1 MPRSNPCRM
10 STDSRAA
17 LDFGTL
23 KQMVSCF
30 AQSPAGRW
38 AADRLAP
45 LSSRAQI
52 ERELK
57 LTAECLQ
64 LLDLGCGIHFQDLVD
79 LTVSFEKA
87 SVAELALDPG
97 EILQI
102 ERLLECVQATKRSL
116 ALFAKETPTAAGI
129 AASLPQVERLLSS
142 LQGKIAPSGEVE
154 DDASPVLKRI
164 RHEVNTLR
172 SRLYRALGRILERHS
187 SSHAIQDDVIT
198 LRNERFVIPIR
209 VENRRELPGVV
220 HGTSSSG
227 ATLFLEPLETLEL
240 NNDLVRLKER
250 AEEEIR
256 NILRN
261 LTAQIREC
269 LPHLRAAVETLGYLD
284 FSFAKARFSREFRC
298 ILPAVNDEGVLA
310 LLDARHPILE
320 RSLAAQGKEVVPI
333 SVELEKRRHIL
344 VISGPNT
351 GGKTVAL
358 KTVGLLTLMA
368 LAGLPVPAA
377 SANVCVLK
385 EVFTDIG
392 DRQSIAENLSTFSSH
407 LVNIREILET
417 ASAPALVLMDE
428 LGTGT
433 DPEEGSALGVAIVER
448 LRSKGVLA
456 VVTTHHNGLK
466 MYASTTPGVGNA
478 SVEFDEASLQPT
490 FRLIHGLPGNSS
502 GIDIARR
509 LGLDEALV
517 SHARQLISDEHRQVA
532 QFSQSLREQVDRNA
546 RLHSQLEEELGA
558 LKRRTSELEVKSAR
572 AEAQRQRDLEL
583 ARQQLFAGFE
593 AESRKLLS
601 EVRDKYL
608 AVRARRE
615 IEKKGSQLREAANRG
630 LASVREAQPHEPG
643 EISTLSA
650 TSTPILVGS
659 KVHVK
664 RFGQEG
670 TVIAAHGEGQWE
682 VVVGNFKCVVAAA
695 ELSPTG
701 APVPVQ
707 ERPSRSLARI
717 TVQMNSPELQSNE
730 INLVGCTVDEAI
742 HRVDKF
748 LDSAFLAAVSQ
759 VRLIHGTGMGVLRR
773 ALSEWLSNQPYV
785 DKFYPAESGQGGNGV
800 TVVSLKA

>member
-1 MPRSNPCRM
+1 M
-10 STDSRAA
+10 SIDSLAA

-23 KQMVSCF
+23 KQMVSRF
-30 AQSPAGRW
+30 AQSPMGRRTV
-38 AADRLAP
+38 DNLVP
-45 LSSRAQI
+45 LSSKPLVT
-52 ERELK
+52 RELGR
-57 LTAECLQ
+57 TTECLH
-64 LLDLGCGIHFQDLVD
+64 LLESGHSAGFQDLVD
-79 LTVSFEKA
+79 YLATFDKLA
-87 SVAELALDPG
+87 VAELALEPQ
-97 EILQI
+97 EILNI
-102 ERLLECVQATKRSL
+102 ERLLECTEATRRSL
-116 ALFAKETPTAAGI
+116 GALADEAPAVAEVGR
-129 AASLPQVERLLSS
+129 SLPDVRNLLSA
-142 LQGKIAPSGEVE
+142 LKGKIAPNGEVE
-154 DDASPVLKRI
+154 DHASPLLKRI
-164 RHEVNTLR
+164 RNEISILR
-172 SRLYRALGRILERHS
+172 NRLYHTLGKILERHS
-187 SSHAIQDDVIT
+187 ASQAIQDEVIT
-198 LRNERFVIPIR
+198 LRNERFVIPVR
-209 VENRRELPGVV
+209 VENRKELPGVV

-240 NNDLVRLKER
+240 NNELVRLKER
-250 AEEEIR
+250 AEEEIQ
-256 NILRN
+256 NILRS
-261 LTAQIREC
+261 LTAQIRER
-269 LPHLRAAVETLGYLD
+269 LEDLRLAVETLGYLD
-284 FSFAKARFSREFRC
+284 FSFAKARFSREFHC
-298 ILPAVNDEGVLA
+298 VIPAVNDEGLLA
-310 LLDARHPILE
+310 ITNGRHPTLE
-320 RSLAAQGKEVVPI
+320 RTLAAQQKNVVPI
-333 SVELEKRRHIL
+333 SVELDSQRHIL

-368 LAGLPVPAA
+368 LSGLPVPAA

-417 ASAPALVLMDE
+417 VSPPALVLMDE

-466 MYASTTPGVGNA
+466 MYATTTPGVANA
-478 SVEFDEASLQPT
+478 SVEFDNATLQPT
-490 FRLIHGLPGNSS
+490 FRLIHGVPGNSS

-517 SHARQLISDEHRQVA
+517 SHARQLVSKEHQHVE
-532 QFSQSLREQVDRNA
+532 QFSRHLREQMDQNTKLRSE
-546 RLHSQLEEELGA
+546 LQEEL
-558 LKRRTSELEVKSAR
+558 RSIRMRTAELESKSAR
-572 AEAQRQRDLEL
+572 AEMQRQRELEL
-583 ARQQLFAGFE
+583 ARQQAFEGFE
-593 AESRKLLS
+593 KEARKLLN

-608 AVRARRE
+608 SVRARRE
-615 IEKKGSQLREAANRG
+615 LEKKGAQLRELVNRELAAV
-630 LASVREAQPHEPG
+630 AEVEPSEKNG
-643 EISTLSA
+643 SA
-650 TSTPILVGS
+650 LKPSPILVGS
-659 KVHVK
+659 KVQVK

-682 VVVGNFKCVVAAA
+682 VVVGNFKCVVDAK

-701 APVPVQ
+701 ASVAVQ
-707 ERPSRSLARI
+707 DRPAQSAARV

-785 DKFYPAESGQGGNGV
+785 EKFHPAETGQGGNGV

>member
-1 MPRSNPCRM
+1 M
-10 STDSRAA
+10 SIDSLAA

-23 KQMVSCF
+23 KQMVNSF
-30 AQSPAGRW
+30 AQSPMGRRTV
-38 AADRLAP
+38 DNLVP
-45 LSSRAQI
+45 LSSKPLI
-52 ERELK
+52 TRELGM
-57 LTAECLQ
+57 TTECLH
-64 LLDLGCGIHFQDLVD
+64 LLKSGHSAGFQDLVD
-79 LTVSFEKA
+79 YLATFDKLA
-87 SVAELALDPG
+87 VAELALEPQ
-97 EILQI
+97 EILNI
-102 ERLLECVQATKRSL
+102 ERLLECTEATRRSL
-116 ALFAKETPTAAGI
+116 GALADEAPAVAEVGR
-129 AASLPQVERLLSS
+129 SLPDVRNLLSA
-142 LQGKIAPSGEVE
+142 LKGKIAPNGEVE
-154 DDASPVLKRI
+154 DHASPLLKRI
-164 RHEVNTLR
+164 RNEISILR
-172 SRLYRALGRILERHS
+172 NRLYHTLGKILERHS
-187 SSHAIQDDVIT
+187 ASQAIQDEVIT
-198 LRNERFVIPIR
+198 LRNERFVIPVR

-240 NNDLVRLKER
+240 NNELVRLKER
-250 AEEEIR
+250 AEEEIQ
-256 NILRN
+256 NILRS
-261 LTAQIREC
+261 LTAQIRER
-269 LPHLRAAVETLGYLD
+269 LEDLRLAVETLGYLD
-284 FSFAKARFSREFRC
+284 FSFAKARFSREFHC
-298 ILPAVNDEGVLA
+298 VIPAVNDEGLLA
-310 LLDARHPILE
+310 ITNGRHPTLE
-320 RSLAAQGKEVVPI
+320 RTLAAQQKNVVPI
-333 SVELEKRRHIL
+333 SVELDGQRHIL

-368 LAGLPVPAA
+368 LSGLPVPAA

-417 ASAPALVLMDE
+417 VAPPALVLMDE

-466 MYASTTPGVGNA
+466 MYATTTPGVANA
-478 SVEFDEASLQPT
+478 SVEFDNATLQPT
-490 FRLIHGLPGNSS
+490 FRLIHGVPGNSS
-502 GIDIARR
+502 GIDIAKR

-517 SHARQLISDEHRQVA
+517 SHARQLVSQEHLRVE
-532 QFSQSLREQVDRNA
+532 QFSRNLREQMDQNTKLRTE
-546 RLHSQLEEELGA
+546 LQEEL
-558 LKRRTSELEVKSAR
+558 RSIRMRTAELESKSAR
-572 AEAQRQRDLEL
+572 AEMQRQRELEV
-583 ARQQLFAGFE
+583 ARQQAFEGFE
-593 AESRKLLS
+593 KESRKLLN

-608 AVRARRE
+608 SVRARRE
-615 IEKKGSQLREAANRG
+615 LEKKGSQLRELVNRELAAVAEVPSESKTG
-630 LASVREAQPHEPG
+630 
-643 EISTLSA
+643 STSLG
-650 TSTPILVGS
+650 PVLVGS
-659 KVHVK
+659 KVQVK

-682 VVVGNFKCVVAAA
+682 VVVGNFKCVVDAK

-701 APVPVQ
+701 ASVAVQ
-707 ERPSRSLARI
+707 DRPNQSAARV

-742 HRVDKF
+742 QRVDKF

-785 DKFYPAESGQGGNGV
+785 EKFHPAETGQGGNGV

>member
-1 MPRSNPCRM
+1 M
-10 STDSRAA
+10 SIDSLAA

-23 KQMVSCF
+23 KQIVGRF
-30 AQSPAGRW
+30 AQSPAGRR
-38 AADRLAP
+38 AVDSLAP
-45 LSSRAQI
+45 LSSKALI
-52 ERELK
+52 TRELEI
-57 LTAECLQ
+57 TAECHQ
-64 LLDLGCGIHFQDLVD
+64 LLESGPVPQFQDLADYVAVFD
-79 LTVSFEKA
+79 KLT
-87 SVAELALDPG
+87 VAELPLDPQ
-97 EILQI
+97 EILDI
-102 ERLLECVQATKRSL
+102 ERLLEC
-116 ALFAKETPTAAGI
+116 TAATRKSFGALVQEAP
-129 AASLPQVERLLSS
+129 AAAEVGRRLPEVGVLLSA
-142 LQGKIAPSGEVE
+142 LKGKIAPNGEVE
-154 DDASPVLKRI
+154 DHASPLLKRI
-164 RHEVNTLR
+164 RNEINILR
-172 SRLYRALGRILERHS
+172 NRLYQSLGKILERHS
-187 SSHAIQDDVIT
+187 SSQAIQDEVIT
-198 LRNERFVIPIR
+198 LRNERFVIPVR
-209 VENRRELPGVV
+209 VENRKELPGVV

-240 NNDLVRLKER
+240 NNELVRLKER
-250 AEEEIR
+250 AEEEIQ
-256 NILRN
+256 NILRS
-261 LTAQIREC
+261 LTASIRER
-269 LPHLRAAVETLGYLD
+269 LEDLRLAVETLGYLD
-284 FSFAKARFSREFRC
+284 FSFAKARFSKEFRC
-298 ILPAVNDEGVLA
+298 VIPEVNDEG
-310 LLDARHPILE
+310 LLGIVEGRHPTLE
-320 RSLAAQGKEVVPI
+320 RTLSAQQKRVVPV
-333 SVELEKRRHIL
+333 SVELNSQRHIL

-368 LAGLPVPAA
+368 LSGLPVPAA

-407 LVNIREILET
+407 LVNIREILESV
-417 ASAPALVLMDE
+417 SAPALVLMDE

-466 MYASTTPGVGNA
+466 MYATTTPGVANA
-478 SVEFDEASLQPT
+478 SVEFDNATLQPT
-490 FRLIHGLPGNSS
+490 FRLIHGVPGNSS

-517 SHARQLISDEHRQVA
+517 SHARQLVSQEHQHVQ
-532 QFSQSLREQVDRNA
+532 QFSRHLREQMDQNTKLR
-546 RLHSQLEEELGA
+546 EELQKE
-558 LKRRTSELEVKSAR
+558 LLSLRTRTAELESKAAR
-572 AEAQRQRDLEL
+572 AETQRQRALEL
-583 ARQQLFAGFE
+583 ARQQAFEGFE
-593 AESRKLLS
+593 KESRKLLN

-608 AVRARRE
+608 SVRARRE
-615 IEKKGSQLREAANRG
+615 LEKKGAQLREGVNRELAAVAEVEPSDSKNG
-630 LASVREAQPHEPG
+630 LAPKIVPV
-643 EISTLSA
+643 
-650 TSTPILVGS
+650 LVGS
-659 KVHVK
+659 RVQVK

-682 VVVGNFKCVVAAA
+682 VVVGNFKCVVDAK

-701 APVPVQ
+701 APIAVQ
-707 ERPSRSLARI
+707 DRPAQSAARV
-717 TVQMNSPELQSNE
+717 TVQMNSPELHSNE

-785 DKFYPAESGQGGNGV
+785 DKFHPAESGQGGNGV

>member
-1 MPRSNPCRM
+1 M
-10 STDSRAA
+10 SIDSLAA

-23 KQMVSCF
+23 KQMVSRF
-30 AQSPAGRW
+30 AQSPMGRRTV
-38 AADRLAP
+38 DNLVP
-45 LSSRAQI
+45 LSSKPLI
-52 ERELK
+52 TRELGM
-57 LTAECLQ
+57 TTECLH
-64 LLDLGCGIHFQDLVD
+64 LLESGHSAEFQDLGD
-79 LTVSFEKA
+79 YLATFEKLA
-87 SVAELALDPG
+87 VAELALEPQ
-97 EILQI
+97 EILNI
-102 ERLLECVQATKRSL
+102 ERLLECTEATRRSL
-116 ALFAKETPTAAGI
+116 GALANEAPAAAEVGRG
-129 AASLPQVERLLSS
+129 LPDVRNLLSC
-142 LQGKIAPSGEVE
+142 LKGKIAPNGEVE
-154 DDASPVLKRI
+154 DHASPLLKRI
-164 RHEVNTLR
+164 RNEINILR
-172 SRLYRALGRILERHS
+172 NRLYQALGRILERHS
-187 SSHAIQDDVIT
+187 ASQAIQDEVIT
-198 LRNERFVIPIR
+198 LRNERFVIPVR
-209 VENRRELPGVV
+209 VENRKELPGVV

-240 NNDLVRLKER
+240 NNELVRLKER
-250 AEEEIR
+250 AEEEIQ
-256 NILRN
+256 NILRS
-261 LTAQIREC
+261 LTAQIRER
-269 LPHLRAAVETLGYLD
+269 LEDLRLAVDTLGYLD

-298 ILPAVNDEGVLA
+298 VIPAVNDEGLLA
-310 LLDARHPILE
+310 ITNGRHPTLE
-320 RSLAAQGKEVVPI
+320 RTLAAQQKNVVPI
-333 SVELEKRRHIL
+333 SVELDRQRYIL

-368 LAGLPVPAA
+368 LSGLPVPAA

-417 ASAPALVLMDE
+417 VSPPALVLMDE

-466 MYASTTPGVGNA
+466 MYATITPGVDNA
-478 SVEFDEASLQPT
+478 SVEFDNTTLQPT
-490 FRLIHGLPGNSS
+490 FRLIHGVPGNSS

-517 SHARQLISDEHRQVA
+517 SHARQLVSQEHQHVE
-532 QFSQSLREQVDRNA
+532 QFSRHLREQMDQNTVLRE
-546 RLHSQLEEELGA
+546 QLQEELRS
-558 LKRRTSELEVKSAR
+558 LRTRTTELESKSAR
-572 AEAQRQRDLEL
+572 AETQRQRQLEV
-583 ARQQLFAGFE
+583 ARQQAFEGFE
-593 AESRKLLS
+593 KESRKLLN

-608 AVRARRE
+608 SVRARRE
-615 IEKKGSQLREAANRG
+615 LEKKGAQLREVVNRE
-630 LASVREAQPHEPG
+630 LAPVAEVPSESKTG
-643 EISTLSA
+643 SA
-650 TSTPILVGS
+650 PLGPVLVGS
-659 KVHVK
+659 KVQVK

-682 VVVGNFKCVVAAA
+682 VVVGNFKCVVDAK

-701 APVPVQ
+701 ASVAVQ
-707 ERPSRSLARI
+707 DRPNQSAARV

-785 DKFYPAESGQGGNGV
+785 EKFHPAETGQGGNGV

>member
-1 MPRSNPCRM
+1 M
-10 STDSRAA
+10 SIDSLAA

-23 KQMVSCF
+23 KQIVSRF
-30 AQSPAGRW
+30 AQSPAGRR
-38 AADRLAP
+38 AVDNLVP
-45 LSSRAQI
+45 LSSKALIR
-52 ERELK
+52 RELEI
-57 LTAECLQ
+57 TTECRQ
-64 LLDLGCGIHFQDLVD
+64 LLESGRTAQFQELVD
-79 LTVSFEKA
+79 YAAIFDKLA
-87 SVAELALDPG
+87 VAELALEPQ
-97 EILQI
+97 EILNI
-102 ERLLECVQATKRSL
+102 ERLLECTEATRKSLGALVHEAPATSEVGRSL
-116 ALFAKETPTAAGI
+116 PE
-129 AASLPQVERLLSS
+129 VRNLLSS
-142 LQGKIAPSGEVE
+142 VKGKIAPNGEIE
-154 DDASPVLKRI
+154 DHASPLLKRI
-164 RHEVNTLR
+164 RNEINILR
-172 SRLYRALGRILERHS
+172 NRLYQALGKILERHS
-187 SSHAIQDDVIT
+187 SSHAIQDEVIT
-198 LRNERFVIPIR
+198 LRNERFVIPVR
-209 VENRRELPGVV
+209 VENRKELPGVV

-240 NNDLVRLKER
+240 NNELVRLKER
-250 AEEEIR
+250 AQEEIQ

-261 LTAQIREC
+261 LTAQIRER
-269 LPHLRAAVETLGYLD
+269 LADLRSAVETLGYLD

-298 ILPAVNDEGVLA
+298 VIPEVNDEGVLA
-310 LLDARHPILE
+310 ITDGRHPTLE
-320 RSLAAQGKEVVPI
+320 RTLAAQQKNVVPI
-333 SVELEKRRHIL
+333 SVKLDSQRHTL

-358 KTVGLLTLMA
+358 KTVGLLTVMA
-368 LAGLPVPAA
+368 LSGLPVPAA

-392 DRQSIAENLSTFSSH
+392 DRQSIEENLSTFSSH

-417 ASAPALVLMDE
+417 VSPPALVLMDE

-466 MYASTTPGVGNA
+466 MYATTTPGVANA
-478 SVEFDEASLQPT
+478 SVEFDNVTLQPT
-490 FRLIHGLPGNSS
+490 FRLIHGVPGNSS

-509 LGLDEALV
+509 LGLDEVLV
-517 SHARQLISDEHRQVA
+517 SHARQLVSREHQHVA
-532 QFSQSLREQVDRNA
+532 QFSRHLREQMDQNT
-546 RLHSQLEEELGA
+546 RLREELQEE
-558 LKRRTSELEVKSAR
+558 LRSISMRTAELESKAAR
-572 AEAQRQRDLEL
+572 AETQRQRELEL
-583 ARQQLFAGFE
+583 ARQQAFEGFE
-593 AESRKLLS
+593 KESRKLLN

-608 AVRARRE
+608 SVRARRE
-615 IEKKGSQLREAANRG
+615 LEKKGAQLREVVNRELAAVAEVEPKESGNG
-630 LASVREAQPHEPG
+630 SAQKLGPV
-643 EISTLSA
+643 
-650 TSTPILVGS
+650 LVGS
-659 KVHVK
+659 KVQVK

-670 TVIAAHGEGQWE
+670 TVVAAHGEGQWE
-682 VVVGNFKCVVAAA
+682 VVVGNFKCVVDAK

-701 APVPVQ
+701 ASVAVHD
-707 ERPSRSLARI
+707 RPAQSGARV

-785 DKFYPAESGQGGNGV
+785 DKFHPAETGRGGNGV